1 MSYEIHDQIR
11 YFKPNLKEVNIMGG
25 GFWSTEEWEK
35 VEREV
40 SEAKLSRFNEP
51 RQKRSSGAV
60 GEGSGQKSRW
70 CFVATTC
77 FGEESEEVAALRKYR
92 DDVLIWTEGGRA
104 FVQCYYHIGRHIAT
118 AVGMSGTLLKITRS
132 FLRAVIKRV

>member
-1 MSYEIHDQIR
+1 M
-11 YFKPNLKEVNIMGG
+11 G

-35 VEREV
+35 VKKEV
-40 SEAKLSRFNEP
+40 SEAKLRRFNEP
-51 RQKRSSGAV
+51 RQKRPSGAV

-77 FGEESEEVAALRKYR
+77 FGEESKEVAALRQYR
-92 DDVLIWTEGGRA
+92 DDVLMLTGAGRA
-104 FVQCYYHIGRHIAT
+104 FVQCYYHIGRHLA
-118 AVGMSGTLLKITRS
+118 ALVGGSSSLLKITRS